1 MPMRSETEL
10 IRLIERL
17 AGTSDNAKLRV
28 GIGDDAAVL
37 APPRPNHELLATT
50 DQIVENKHFIYSQHA
65 PDALG
70 HKLLVRGLSDIAAMG
85 GTPSWFL
92 LSLALP
98 TWMNDSWTEKFL
110 EGLLAAREKNGA
122 AQIVLAGGD
131 VSGADSFQAHVTVV
145 GTVPTG
151 QALLRSGCRAGD
163 AVYVSGRL
171 GGSALGLERLARGAF
186 DEATT
191 RHLWPAA
198 RLALGSRLRELGVR
212 AALDISDGLSTD
224 VNRLAQAS
232 SVRIEIDFETLP
244 RFPEST
250 DRQLLDGGEEYELLF
265 SAPASVQIP
274 QSFGG
279 VPLTRIGQATRV
291 GSGVVL
297 ARQGLESVLQ
307 PGGFEHLVGDG

>member
-10 IRLIERL
+10 IQLIERL
-17 AGTSDNAKLRV
+17 AGPQHSAGLRV

-37 APPRPNHELLATT
+37 TCPGPAEELLATT
-50 DQIVENKHFIYSQHA
+50 DQLVENKHFVHGQHP

-98 TWMNDSWTEKFL
+98 SRLNDSWIEKFL
-110 EGLLAAREKNGA
+110 EGLLAAREKSEA

-131 VSGADSFQAHVTVV
+131 VSGSELFSAHVTVV
-145 GTVPTG
+145 GTIPKG
-151 QALLRSGCRAGD
+151 QALLRSGCRADD
-163 AVYVSGRL
+163 AVYVSGHL
-171 GGSALGLERLARGAF
+171 GGSALGLERLAQGAL
-186 DEATT
+186 DDSTT
-191 RHLWPAA
+191 RHLWPSA

-224 VNRLAQAS
+224 LNRLAQAS
-232 SVRIEIDFETLP
+232 SVRIRLDFEALP
-244 RFPEST
+244 RFPEAT
-250 DRQLLDGGEEYELLF
+250 DSQVLHGGEEYELLF
-265 SAPASVQIP
+265 SAPRSMDIP
-274 QSFGG
+274 QSFQG
-279 VPLTRIGQATRV
+279 VPLTRIGAATS

-297 ARQGLESVLQ
+297 VREGQETVLV
-307 PGGFEHLVGDG
+307 PGGFEHLVAGG

>member
-17 AGTSDNAKLRV
+17 AGTQDSVGLRV

-37 APPRPNHELLATT
+37 ASPGEGQELLATT
-50 DQIVENKHFIYSQHA
+50 DQLVENKHFLYGQHA

-85 GTPSWFL
+85 GDPSWFL

-98 TWMNDSWTEKFL
+98 NRLNDSWIEKFL
-110 EGLLAAREKNGA
+110 EGLLAARKKNGA

-131 VSGADSFQAHVTVV
+131 VSGADSFLAHVTVV

-151 QALLRSGCRAGD
+151 QALLRSGCSVGD

-171 GGSALGLERLARGAF
+171 GGSALGLERLAQGTY
-186 DEATT
+186 DESTT
-191 RHLWPAA
+191 RHLWPMA
-198 RLALGSRLRELGVR
+198 RLALGRRLRELGVR

-224 VNRLAQAS
+224 LHRLAQAS
-232 SVRIEIDFETLP
+232 SVRIQLDFEALP
-244 RFPEST
+244 RFPEAT
-250 DRQLLDGGEEYELLF
+250 DGQVLHGGEEYELLF
-265 SAPASVQIP
+265 SAPLSVQIP

-279 VPLTRIGQATRV
+279 IPITRIGAAMN
-291 GSGVVL
+291 GSGVALVREGRES
-297 ARQGLESVLQ
+297 ALE
-307 PGGFEHLVGDG
+307 PGGFEHLVGSD

>member
-17 AGTSDNAKLRV
+17 AGTQDSTGLRV

-37 APPRPNHELLATT
+37 ASPGAGLELLATT
-50 DQIVENKHFIYSQHA
+50 DQIVENKHFIFGQHD

-70 HKLLVRGLSDIAAMG
+70 HKLLVRGLSDVAAMG
-85 GTPSWFL
+85 GDPSWFL

-98 TWMNDSWTEKFL
+98 NRLNDGWIEEFL
-110 EGLLAAREKNGA
+110 QGLLAAREKNGA

-131 VSGADSFQAHVTVV
+131 VSGADSFLAHVTVV
-145 GTVPTG
+145 GTIPAG
-151 QALLRSGCRAGD
+151 QALLRSACNAGD

-171 GGSALGLERLARGAF
+171 GGSALGLERLVQGVH
-186 DEATT
+186 DESTT

-198 RLALGSRLRELGVR
+198 RLALGRRLRELGVR

-224 VNRLAQAS
+224 LHRLAQSS
-232 SVRIEIDFETLP
+232 SVRVQLDFDTLP
-244 RFPEST
+244 RFPEAT
-250 DRQLLDGGEEYELLF
+250 DSQVLHGGEEYELLF
-265 SAPASVQIP
+265 SAPACVKIP

-279 VPLTRIGQATRV
+279 IPLTRIGAV
-291 GSGVVL
+291 VNGSGVALLSEGREV
-297 ARQGLESVLQ
+297 ALE
-307 PGGFEHLVGDG
+307 PGGFEHLVGGG

>member
-17 AGTSDNAKLRV
+17 AGTASGTGLRV

-37 APPRPNHELLATT
+37 ASPGRGKELLATT
-50 DQIVENKHFIYSQHA
+50 DQLVENKHFVYGQH
-65 PDALG
+65 PPGALG

-85 GTPSWFL
+85 GDPSWFL

-98 TWMNDSWTEKFL
+98 NRLNDSWIEKFL

-122 AQIVLAGGD
+122 AQIILAGGD
-131 VSGADSFQAHVTVV
+131 VSGADLFSAHVTVV
-145 GTVPTG
+145 GTIPTG
-151 QALLRSGCRAGD
+151 QALLRSGCRADD

-171 GGSALGLERLARGAF
+171 GGSALGLERLAQGAL
-186 DEATT
+186 DAAAT

-224 VNRLAQAS
+224 LNRLAQAS
-232 SVRIEIDFETLP
+232 CVRIRVDFDALP
-244 RFPEST
+244 RFPEAT
-250 DRQLLDGGEEYELLF
+250 DSHVLDGGEEYELLF
-265 SAPASVQIP
+265 SAPPSLEIP
-274 QSFGG
+274 RSFGEL
-279 VPLTRIGQATRV
+279 PITRIGTATS
-291 GSGVVL
+291 GSGVALVREGQE
-297 ARQGLESVLQ
+297 AALQ
-307 PGGFEHLVGDG
+307 PGGFEHLVGGD